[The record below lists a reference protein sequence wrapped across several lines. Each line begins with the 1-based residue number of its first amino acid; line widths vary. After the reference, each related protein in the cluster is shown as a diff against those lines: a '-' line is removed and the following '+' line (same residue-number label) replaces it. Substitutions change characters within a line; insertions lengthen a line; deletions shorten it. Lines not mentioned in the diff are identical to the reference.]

1 MTRQVALLDD
11 VAAWLC
17 AMVITAYVE
26 SGSKQALRI
35 LCKWIRVAY
44 HLKELRSFNMF
55 FAAMFGIQSLDTYE
69 TDEGTLLLDL
79 IGELGEATGA
89 DAEQSAPH
97 IGKNREDIDN
107 HIIEFVVKR
116 CSRTVQ
122 LAIWRSPL
130 KREML
135 TPGSICSRV
144 PGTPSQCR
152 QRQQREARPFQTF
165 AAAAGNSCN
174 PRQEHQA

>member
-89 DAEQSAPH
+89 DAESA
-97 IGKNREDIDN
+97 E
-107 HIIEFVVKR
+107 VLLCVTAKR
-116 CSRTVQ
+116 TISS
-122 LAIWRSPL
+122 SPL
-130 KREML
+130 CPPLATGCNSVEKIGLAHCCEML
-135 TPGSICSRV
+135 MLMLALTNCYVR
-144 PGTPSQCR
+144 
-152 QRQQREARPFQTF
+152 F
-165 AAAAGNSCN
+165 ASW
-174 PRQEHQA
+174 RIVTVTTMT